1 MPKVFDSS
9 AVLAFLYDEPG
20 GDKVRPDLPDGI
32 ISAVNAAEVLAV
44 LVRNGVPLDDASLAL
59 QKTRL
64 KVEAFSLAGAA
75 KTAALLTPQFRSLG
89 LSLGDR
95 ACMATALLMQ
105 LPVVTAERNW
115 AGLKVPDL
123 QIELIRG

>member
-44 LVRNGVPLDDASLAL
+44 LVRNGVPLNDASLAL

-64 KVEAFSLAGAA
+64 KIEAFSLAGAA
-75 KTAALLTPQFRSLG
+75 KTAALLTPQVRSLG

-105 LPVVTAERNW
+105 LPVVTAERKW
-115 AGLKVPDL
+115 AGLKVPAL
-123 QIELIRG
+123 QVELIRG